1 MKTVKTNMVRKP
13 SDIEEVIST
22 TAANRHNFE
31 IAEIAKIIKL
41 TPEQYQAICE
51 NPLND
56 YDFLS
61 GKGGYNVHNG
71 VEYRQ
76 VVELTCDG
84 EQPLYADPSGSSY
97 CRYLGVKIADE

>member
-1 MKTVKTNMVRKP
+1 MKTVKTYMVRKP

-22 TAANRHNFE
+22 MAANRHKFE
-31 IAEIAKIIKL
+31 IAEIAETIKL
-41 TPEQYQAICE
+41 TPAQYQEICE
-51 NPLND
+51 SPLND

-61 GKGGYNVHNG
+61 GKGGYNVHND

-76 VVELTCDG
+76 VVELTCEG

-97 CRYLGVKIADE
+97 CRYLGVKIEN

>member
-1 MKTVKTNMVRKP
+1 MKTVKTYMVRKP

-31 IAEIAKIIKL
+31 IAEIAETIKL
-41 TPEQYQAICE
+41 TPAQYQKICK

-56 YDFLS
+56 YDFLN
-61 GKGGYNVHNG
+61 GKGGYNVHND

-97 CRYLGVKIADE
+97 CRYLGVKIED